1 MHSDPTHAIMSLS
14 EIRESA
20 FPMAKRIAKLVIKAT
35 KDYEITNDNLEEM
48 QKLIS
53 DTEEFFKGVEGNL
66 ETYYKRYL
74 KINGRKIKEN
84 LILIHSEDHIYNKT

>member
-1 MHSDPTHAIMSLS
+1 
-14 EIRESA
+14 
-20 FPMAKRIAKLVIKAT
+20 MAKRIAKLIIKAT

-48 QKLIS
+48 QKLIGS
-53 DTEEFFKGVEGNL
+53 TEEFFKGMEGNL

-74 KINGRKIKEN
+74 KINSRRIKKR